1 MDTDIS
7 ALDMLIRL
15 SIAAGLGA
23 CVGLERELLGKPAG
37 LRSHTLV
44 SVGSATFII
53 MGLTVLFGVADAT
66 NGVVQIDP
74 TRIIQGVITGIG
86 FLGAGSIIRNAGD
99 VTGITTGAS
108 VWVAGSIGLAAGMG
122 LFALAG
128 MVTVM
133 ALIIISGLGQ
143 LEPYMAKW
151 RKVPSSGQ
159 PVITDPDAPLRSAQE
174 QSPQN
179 EAHKSGAHKCSALKK
194 RAHKKPSE

>member
-108 VWVAGSIGLAAGMG
+108 VWVAGAIGLAAGLG
-122 LFALAG
+122 HFALAG

-133 ALIIISGLGQ
+133 ALVIISGLGQ

-151 RKVPSSGQ
+151 RKAPPLGQ
-159 PVITDPDAPLRSAQE
+159 PVITDPDAPL
-174 QSPQN
+174 QSPQ
-179 EAHKSGAHKCSALKK
+179 ERSSQEQ
-194 RAHKKPSE
+194 RAQEESPQETQRVERDDVPRSR

>member
-15 SIAAGLGA
+15 AIAAGLGL

-44 SVGSATFII
+44 SVGAATFII

-74 TRIIQGVITGIG
+74 TRVIQGVITGIG

-108 VWVAGSIGLAAGMG
+108 VWVAGAIGLAAGMG
-122 LFALAG
+122 HFALAG
-128 MVTVM
+128 MVTVL
-133 ALIIISGLGQ
+133 ALLIISGLGQ
-143 LEPYMAKW
+143 LEPYLARW
-151 RKVPSSGQ
+151 RKEP
-159 PVITDPDAPLRSAQE
+159 PVKAPAHNQE
-174 QSPQN
+174 QRQDEQSIGP
-179 EAHKSGAHKCSALKK
+179 LKK
-194 RAHKKPSE
+194 SSNDPTPKD

>member
-7 ALDMLIRL
+7 TLDMLIRL
-15 SIAAGLGA
+15 AVAAGLGL

-44 SVGSATFII
+44 SVGSATFIL

-74 TRIIQGVITGIG
+74 TRVIQGVITGIG

-108 VWVAGSIGLAAGMG
+108 VWVAGAIGLSAGMG

-128 MVTVM
+128 MVT
-133 ALIIISGLGQ
+133 ALALVIISGLGQ
-143 LEPYMAKW
+143 LEPYLARW
-151 RKVPSSGQ
+151 RKDPASFQ
-159 PVITDPDAPLRSAQE
+159 PAIAAPEDQPKNLREKPARYVRDDPRQTPRE
-174 QSPQN
+174 PK
-179 EAHKSGAHKCSALKK
+179 E
-194 RAHKKPSE
+194 

>member
-15 SIAAGLGA
+15 AIAAGLGL

-44 SVGSATFII
+44 AVGAATFII

-74 TRIIQGVITGIG
+74 TRVIQGVITGIG

-108 VWVAGSIGLAAGMG
+108 VWVAGAIGLAAGLG
-122 LFALAG
+122 QFALAG
-128 MVTVM
+128 MVTVL

-143 LEPYMAKW
+143 LEPYLARW
-151 RKVPSSGQ
+151 RKKSPVKEPPTKQAPPSAHADHHQDEQIIEPTQKLSH
-159 PVITDPDAPLRSAQE
+159 DPTPKD
-174 QSPQN
+174 
-179 EAHKSGAHKCSALKK
+179 
-194 RAHKKPSE
+194 